1 LLSAL
6 LASIGLSS
14 SSGLNAYLPILIL
27 ALADRVSSDF
37 NLTSRFDA
45 ISSNTG
51 IVVILLVLAVE
62 LIGDKIARI
71 DRIND
76 LLHTV
81 IRPLM
86 GAICF
91 MAVASESGDLNIW
104 VAGALGL
111 LMAGAVHLWKMRA
124 RPAVTAATSGIGNPI
139 ISVFEDVVAILVSI
153 ASMALP
159 LLNVVLVP
167 AAGWWLIRT
176 YRRMA
181 NGESN
186 LMSMLVPAKKDD
198 QP

>member
-1 LLSAL
+1 L
-6 LASIGLSS
+6 LAGIGLSS

-37 NLTSRFDA
+37 NLTGRFDA

-71 DRIND
+71 DRMND

-81 IRPLM
+81 IRPVM

-111 LMAGAVHLWKMRA
+111 LIAGAVHLWKMRS

-159 LLNVVLVP
+159 LVNVVLVP
-167 AAGWWLIRT
+167 ATGWCLART

-181 NGESN
+181 SGESN

-198 QP
+198 QI